1 MEDIFSITRV
11 EDIILLA
18 GKTYFLYN
26 HNLYTNI
33 FRTGIG
39 LKVSSKITRVEDSF
53 SFRFRVIDTFL
64 EKSNHNMLESS
75 KHNINSMKPIQ
86 SSAP

>member
-1 MEDIFSITRV
+1 MMTYSLTYNSCGRHNSSSREYNSQLEDIFSITRV

-53 SFRFRVIDTFL
+53 S
-64 EKSNHNMLESS
+64 
-75 KHNINSMKPIQ
+75 
-86 SSAP
+86 